1 MGAHA
6 QEEQAMKLTVFGAA
20 GGTGRLVVD
29 EALAAGHEVTVLV
42 RDPVKLGAVD
52 PGVTVE
58 VGDARDPEVVGRA
71 VAGAQGVISAIGGHG
86 MGRSTAIT
94 DAMTTIVA
102 GTPAGTR
109 LLAVST
115 VGAGD
120 SGSQFPRAVRMSV
133 TVLLRNAIA
142 DHNGQERVIMA
153 SDLDWTIARCVGL
166 TDGPATGE
174 VHVLTEGRV
183 GGSRISRADVARWLV
198 GQLED
203 PTHSRRAVSLW

>member
-1 MGAHA
+1 
-6 QEEQAMKLTVFGAA
+6 
-20 GGTGRLVVD
+20 
-29 EALAAGHEVTVLV
+29 
-42 RDPVKLGAVD
+42 VKLGAVD

-71 VAGAQGVISAIGGHG
+71 VAGAQGVISAIGGQG

-133 TVLLRNAIA
+133 SVLLRNAIA
-142 DHNGQERVIMA
+142 DHTGQERVIMA
-153 SDLDWTIARCVGL
+153 SDLDWTIVRCVGL

-203 PTHSRRAVSLW
+203 PTYSRQAVSLW

>member
-1 MGAHA
+1 
-6 QEEQAMKLTVFGAA
+6 MKVVVFGAA
-20 GGTGRLVVD
+20 GGTGRHVVA
-29 EALAAGHEVTVLV
+29 EALAADHEVTVLV
-42 RDPVKLGAVD
+42 RDPATLGATD
-52 PGVTVE
+52 PRVSVE
-58 VGDARDPEVVGRA
+58 VGDARDPAA
-71 VAGAQGVISAIGGHG
+71 VAGVLGGAQGVISTIGGHG

-120 SGSQFPRAVRMSV
+120 SASQLPRAVRMAV
-133 TVLLRNAIA
+133 LPLLRNAIA

-166 TDGPATGE
+166 TDEAATGE

-183 GGSRISRADVARWLV
+183 KGSRIARADVARWLV
-198 GQLED
+198 ANLED
-203 PTHSRRAVSLW
+203 PTYSRQAVSLW

>member
-1 MGAHA
+1 MR
-6 QEEQAMKLTVFGAA
+6 LTVFGAA
-20 GGTGRLVVD
+20 GGTGRHVVH

-58 VGDARDPEVVGRA
+58 VGDARDPEVVARA
-71 VAGAQGVISAIGGHG
+71 VAGAQGVISAIGGQG
-86 MGRSTAIT
+86 LGRSTAIT

-102 GTPAGTR
+102 GLPAGTR

-120 SGSQFPRAVRMSV
+120 SASQFPRAVRMTV
-133 TVLLRNAIA
+133 MVLLRNAIV
-142 DHNGQERVIMA
+142 DHNGQEQLIMS

-166 TDGPATGE
+166 TDGPATGD

-203 PTHSRRAVSLW
+203 STHSRQAVSLW

>member
-1 MGAHA
+1 MVA
-6 QEEQAMKLTVFGAA
+6 
-20 GGTGRLVVD
+20 
-29 EALAAGHEVTVLV
+29 
-42 RDPVKLGAVD
+42 
-52 PGVTVE
+52 
-58 VGDARDPEVVGRA
+58 RA

-120 SGSQFPRAVRMSV
+120 SASQFPRAVRMTV
-133 TVLLRNAIA
+133 GVLLRNAIA
-142 DHNGQERVIMA
+142 DHNGQERAIMA

-166 TDGPATGE
+166 TDDPATGE
-174 VHVLTEGRV
+174 VHVLTEGKV
-183 GGSRISRADVARWLV
+183 GGSRIARADVARWLV
-198 GQLED
+198 ANLD
-203 PTHSRRAVSLW
+203 DATYSRRAVSLW